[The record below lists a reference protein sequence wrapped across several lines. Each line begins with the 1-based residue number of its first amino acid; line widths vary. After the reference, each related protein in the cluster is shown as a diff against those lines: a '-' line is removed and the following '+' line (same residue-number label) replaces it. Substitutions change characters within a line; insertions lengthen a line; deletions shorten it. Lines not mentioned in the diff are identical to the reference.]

1 MAARGK
7 LGDLRAAITHRRTV
21 LGLLASGFCVSV
33 NWGTFIWAVAMGRA
47 LDASL
52 AYYVMPL
59 VMLLLGVLFLK
70 ETLSPRQYAAIAVMA
85 VAVALLTYDRGQLPW
100 VVVVLPVSFGLYG
113 LVRKLVVVDSI
124 VGVTVETLLM
134 APFALAFLLSRPEG
148 GALIQGSWDVQALLV
163 ACGPVTT
170 LPLVLFGFGARR
182 LPLSTMGVLQYVN
195 PTVQGL
201 MAVVILGEALG
212 RLQLASFAL
221 IWAGLLIYSL
231 PARGRVAQG

>member
-1 MAARGK
+1 VAARGK

-134 APFALAFLLSRPEG
+134 APFALAFLLTRPEG

-170 LPLVLFGFGARR
+170 LPLVLFGFGTRR